1 MSVRPDYPELK
12 EINAYKKKLNWGEIA
27 TIYHMLAT
35 SVGELDGILTHG
47 FDSGYKHILDP
58 HTWNLS
64 LLGGSRDPFGNIEVK
79 NKPQIMLQHSYDDT
93 TYELHCF
100 PVVNGER
107 FDEAAKG
114 DPMCPFVIW
123 QPQTMR
129 MLFRISSLTSF
140 MMYNF
145 QSGDEADFELIK
157 FAHFKVQ
164 KLISILRESFDIID
178 IKGYNIAE
186 FYLEIR
192 RRHSNN

>member
-12 EINAYKKKLNWGEIA
+12 EINAYKKELNWGEVP

-58 HTWNLS
+58 QTWNLS
-64 LLGGSRDPFGNIEVK
+64 LLGGSRDVAGNIEVK
-79 NKPQIMLQHSYDDT
+79 NKPQIMLQHVYDDT
-93 TYELHCF
+93 TYELHCY

-107 FDEAAKG
+107 FDGAAKG
-114 DPMCPFVIW
+114 DAMCPFVIW
-123 QPQTMR
+123 QPATMR
-129 MLFRISSLTSF
+129 MLFRINNLTSF

-145 QSGDEADFELIK
+145 QRGDEADLELIK
-157 FAHFKVQ
+157 FTHFKVQ
-164 KLISILRESFDIID
+164 KLISILRESFDIIET
-178 IKGYNIAE
+178 KGYSIAD

-192 RRHSNN
+192 RRHK